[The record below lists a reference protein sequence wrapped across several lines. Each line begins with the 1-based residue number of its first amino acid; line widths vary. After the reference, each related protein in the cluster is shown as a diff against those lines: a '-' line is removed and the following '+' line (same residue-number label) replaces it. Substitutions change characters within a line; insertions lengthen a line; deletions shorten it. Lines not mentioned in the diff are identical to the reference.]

1 MRQDRERRTWIFTSQ
16 GAQILGEKEEPI
28 FSDEQIS
35 FMLQDKEG
43 NYWFT
48 SLHNGIF
55 LVPNLETEVKLLLP
69 VAHKPYAFTYFN

>member
-1 MRQDRERRTWIFTSQ
+1 MHTS
-16 GAQILGEKEEPI
+16 IVSKKI
-28 FSDEQIS
+28 IV
-35 FMLQDKEG
+35 EG